1 MAKGVN
7 TAKSNAQRVR
17 VGDYG
22 SQIVIELTN
31 SEGKQ
36 VQNLEWVRVYPSNQ
50 PNITQ
55 FIDIPDFDVV
65 EGNVYITLPDIPMG
79 QYNIELKDDV
89 GRIYPAEGSIRLNMV
104 QSTKEAVEV
113 YYVNYKDLILDDVTP
128 IIEDYLVSNSDV
140 FRGEKGD
147 AFTWGDL
154 TEEQKQELKGSD
166 GVNGVNGLSAYEL
179 ASKNG
184 FDGSETEW
192 LDSLKGRDGKDGE
205 RGSDGLNGSD
215 GKDFTYE
222 DFTEE
227 QLENLKLK
235 IVETEFDEDGNTIV
249 SLTDGSSFTVNKGSQ
264 GVQGERGLQGEQG
277 VQGLK
282 GDKGDRGDTGLQG
295 ERGEQGEQGIQGI
308 KGDKGEDGYTPIKGV
323 DYFDGKDGKDG
334 TDGLSF
340 DYESLTEEQK
350 AEIKGEKGDR
360 GLKGDKGE
368 DGYTPVK
375 GVDYFDGAKGDK
387 GDALTWDDLTQT
399 QRNSLK
405 GEKGDKGDTGA
416 RGEQGDKGEDGADGK
431 DGVASPVEIYT
442 LNEYNSIPNKN
453 PNVLYFIKGE

>member
-36 VQNLEWVRVYPSNQ
+36 IQNLEWIRVYPTNQ

-113 YYVNYKDLILDDVTP
+113 YYVSYKDLILDDVTP

-166 GVNGVNGLSAYEL
+166 GANGVNGLSAYEL

-235 IVETEFDEDGNTIV
+235 VVETKFDEDGNTIV
-249 SLTDGSSFTVNKGSQ
+249 SLTDGSSFTANKGSQ
-264 GVQGERGLQGEQG
+264 GAQGERGLQGEQG
-277 VQGLK
+277 VQGL
-282 GDKGDRGDTGLQG
+282 
-295 ERGEQGEQGIQGI
+295 

-323 DYFDGKDGKDG
+323 DYFDGKDGVDGKDG

-416 RGEQGDKGEDGADGK
+416 RGEQGDKGEDGANGR